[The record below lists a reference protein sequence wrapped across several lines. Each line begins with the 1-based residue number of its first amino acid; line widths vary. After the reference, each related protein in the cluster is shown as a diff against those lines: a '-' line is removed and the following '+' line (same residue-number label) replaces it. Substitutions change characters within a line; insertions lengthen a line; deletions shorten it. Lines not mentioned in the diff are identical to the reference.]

1 VIQSIEMADGP
12 EPRPASLGLG
22 DAVDF
27 SSALT
32 DASLFV
38 ELPFWL
44 LVPPGKVEVV
54 WSGVSFAMEICP
66 AWTEVFGGSFT
77 DSRETCIHSGPA
89 NLPGHGS
96 AAEGLRKLLR
106 WDSIPVVDR
115 QCKTVLRLAARA
127 HADALRMHGDDDHS
141 EVWTQREAYW
151 ASLCEAHL
159 PVVNELIQRYRLL
172 TYDPFA
178 QEVSAWEVPVW
189 HVKYA
194 GGGFRVVLLPY
205 LSLDA
210 TAAPERGAQP
220 GDTGAD
226 GESGWTSTQAL
237 SAAITS
243 RSAPGELDLMDAR
256 SLLERGDYTGA
267 IRRTVTAVE
276 AVVEWALGNELV
288 KRHGVAEA
296 ARRLRATENDF
307 PGRLRDWRKL
317 TNSKIGDGLFKE
329 FEGTRAI
336 RHDIVNL
343 GRRLTFEDRELVL
356 RAVDTGRW
364 LYDLIEGRPD
374 RIQLRESGAL
384 KSGGGV
390 ASSFRFPASVGPEG
404 IALGPIGVHSP
415 PAIAAGRR
423 T

>member
-1 VIQSIEMADGP
+1 
-12 EPRPASLGLG
+12 
-22 DAVDF
+22 
-27 SSALT
+27 
-32 DASLFV
+32 
-38 ELPFWL
+38 
-44 LVPPGKVEVV
+44 
-54 WSGVSFAMEICP
+54 
-66 AWTEVFGGSFT
+66 
-77 DSRETCIHSGPA
+77 
-89 NLPGHGS
+89 
-96 AAEGLRKLLR
+96 
-106 WDSIPVVDR
+106 
-115 QCKTVLRLAARA
+115 
-127 HADALRMHGDDDHS
+127 
-141 EVWTQREAYW
+141 
-151 ASLCEAHL
+151 
-159 PVVNELIQRYRLL
+159 
-172 TYDPFA
+172 
-178 QEVSAWEVPVW
+178 
-189 HVKYA
+189 
-194 GGGFRVVLLPY
+194 
-205 LSLDA
+205 
-210 TAAPERGAQP
+210 
-220 GDTGAD
+220 
-226 GESGWTSTQAL
+226 
-237 SAAITS
+237 
-243 RSAPGELDLMDAR
+243 MDAR

-307 PGRLRDWRKL
+307 PGRLRDWREVLIRRPEVLWAVVRILARRLRDWRKL